1 MARSTTLPALLTLGL
16 LGATA
21 GAAHAQIIGGT
32 PTQTGQYPTVVAL
45 NLGGGLCTGTL
56 IHPEWVLTAGH
67 CVRGASSVQVI
78 IDANNVFSGGR
89 TISTT
94 QRIANPRYSG
104 QAGGERDTALVK
116 LATPVTDRMVSPIN
130 RAPAAAPPG
139 VVLTMV
145 GYGATSGNQSGAGTA
160 RVLMNKAST
169 RCSSFGASDTAF
181 LCFDQTD
188 NTGKCVGDSGGPSF
202 ASIGG
207 VLTLVGVTSFGDQ
220 TCSTFG
226 ADSRV
231 DYDQEFL
238 DSTIGPSLRCVHDG
252 VCGGD
257 SCTGALSDPDCPVC
271 TTDDECGTDELC
283 ASNGQCTPAPFTE
296 GGLGSV
302 CGGDGECASGLCAD
316 GGEPERLCSDSCD
329 LADNDCPD
337 GFDCLQTG
345 GATGACWPSVD
356 GGDDDRTGCCQ
367 SSSQAPWSALVLA
380 GLVLP
385 LLRRRRRAHG

>member
-130 RAPAAAPPG
+130 RRR
-139 VVLTMV
+139 
-145 GYGATSGNQSGAGTA
+145 Q
-160 RVLMNKAST
+160 
-169 RCSSFGASDTAF
+169 
-181 LCFDQTD
+181 
-188 NTGKCVGDSGGPSF
+188 
-202 ASIGG
+202 
-207 VLTLVGVTSFGDQ
+207 
-220 TCSTFG
+220 
-226 ADSRV
+226 
-231 DYDQEFL
+231 
-238 DSTIGPSLRCVHDG
+238 
-252 VCGGD
+252 
-257 SCTGALSDPDCPVC
+257 
-271 TTDDECGTDELC
+271 
-283 ASNGQCTPAPFTE
+283 
-296 GGLGSV
+296 
-302 CGGDGECASGLCAD
+302 
-316 GGEPERLCSDSCD
+316 
-329 LADNDCPD
+329 
-337 GFDCLQTG
+337 
-345 GATGACWPSVD
+345 
-356 GGDDDRTGCCQ
+356 
-367 SSSQAPWSALVLA
+367 
-380 GLVLP
+380 
-385 LLRRRRRAHG
+385 RRRPAWC